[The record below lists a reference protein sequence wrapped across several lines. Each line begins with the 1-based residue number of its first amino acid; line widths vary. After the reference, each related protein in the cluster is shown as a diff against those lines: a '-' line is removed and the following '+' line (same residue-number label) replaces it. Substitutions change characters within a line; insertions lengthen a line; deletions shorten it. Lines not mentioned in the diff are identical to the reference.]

1 MNVFGRLRFKENDGY
16 RFTRPLLRVAALIVA
31 ALPFLAL
38 AQTYPDKPV
47 RMVVPYV
54 AGGNLDIIARLFARA
69 LSDELGQPFVVDN
82 RPGANGNS
90 GTEQVVRSAPDGY
103 TIAMI
108 AAGTMTINPALY
120 KTMPFDPEKDLA
132 PISLVASGPMVLEV
146 NPSLPVKNFAE
157 LIAYA
162 KANPGKLNFGSGGN
176 GTLSHLSVEM
186 LKARTGAD
194 IVHVPYKGTALAVND
209 LVAGHIQGMFD
220 TLSTAAPHI
229 KEGTLRGIAVTSVKR
244 SDVLSSLPTIAEAG
258 VEGYSADAWSGLVA
272 PAGTSPAVIARIQA
286 AVAKAAA
293 NEELRK
299 RLAAVG
305 SEAVGSGPDQFAAV
319 IRADKVKWAEVI
331 KVSGAKVE

>member
-1 MNVFGRLRFKENDGY
+1 MTLR
-16 RFTRPLLRVAALIVA
+16 RFPALAAVVALIIGSSPA
-31 ALPFLAL
+31 TGW

-54 AGGNLDIIARLFARA
+54 AGGNLDVIARLFAKA
-69 LSDELGQPFVVDN
+69 LADELGQPFVVDN
-82 RPGANGNS
+82 RPGANGNT

-103 TIAMI
+103 TIAMV

-146 NPSLPVKNFAE
+146 NPALPVKTFPE

-186 LKARTGAD
+186 LKARTGAN
-194 IVHVPYKGTALAVND
+194 IVHIPYKGTALAVND

-244 SDVLSSLPTIAEAG
+244 SDVLPALPTIAEAG
-258 VEGYSADAWSGLVA
+258 VAGYSADAWSGLVA
-272 PAGTSPAVIARIQA
+272 PVGTPGPVIARIQS
-286 AVAKAAA
+286 AVAKIAG
-293 NEELRK
+293 NEDIRK
-299 RLAAVG
+299 RLASVG
-305 SEAVGSGPDQFAAV
+305 SESVGSTAEQFEAV
-319 IRADKVKWAEVI
+319 IKNDKVKWAEVI
-331 KVSGAKVE
+331 KISGARIE

>member
-1 MNVFGRLRFKENDGY
+1 MTLR
-16 RFTRPLLRVAALIVA
+16 RFPALAAVVALIIGSSPA
-31 ALPFLAL
+31 TGW

-54 AGGNLDIIARLFARA
+54 AGGNLDVIARLFAKA
-69 LSDELGQPFVVDN
+69 LADELGQPFVVDN
-82 RPGANGNS
+82 RPGANGNT

-103 TIAMI
+103 TIAMV

-146 NPSLPVKNFAE
+146 NPALPVKTFPE

-186 LKARTGAD
+186 LKARTGAN
-194 IVHVPYKGTALAVND
+194 IVHIPYKGTALAVND

-244 SDVLSSLPTIAEAG
+244 SDVLPALPTIAEAG
-258 VEGYSADAWSGLVA
+258 VAGYSADAWSGLVA
-272 PAGTSPAVIARIQA
+272 PVGTPGPVIARIQS
-286 AVAKAAA
+286 AVAKIAG
-293 NEELRK
+293 NEDIRK
-299 RLAAVG
+299 RLASVG
-305 SEAVGSGPDQFAAV
+305 SEAVGSTAEQFEAV
-319 IRADKVKWAEVI
+319 IKNDKVKWAEVI
-331 KVSGAKVE
+331 KISGARIE

>member
-1 MNVFGRLRFKENDGY
+1 MKHFRF
-16 RFTRPLLRVAALIVA
+16 PALAAVVALIIGSSPA
-31 ALPFLAL
+31 TGW

-54 AGGNLDIIARLFARA
+54 AGGNLDVIARLFAKA
-69 LSDELGQPFVVDN
+69 LADELGQPFVVDN
-82 RPGANGNS
+82 RPGANGNT

-103 TIAMI
+103 TIAMV

-146 NPSLPVKNFAE
+146 NPALPVKTFPE

-186 LKARTGAD
+186 LKARTGAN
-194 IVHVPYKGTALAVND
+194 IVHIPYKGTALAVND

-244 SDVLSSLPTIAEAG
+244 SDVLPALPTIAEAG
-258 VEGYSADAWSGLVA
+258 VAGYSADAWSGLVA
-272 PAGTSPAVIARIQA
+272 PVGTPGPVIARIQS
-286 AVAKAAA
+286 AVAKIAG
-293 NEELRK
+293 NEDIRK
-299 RLAAVG
+299 RLASVG
-305 SEAVGSGPDQFAAV
+305 SESVGSTAEQFEAV
-319 IRADKVKWAEVI
+319 IKNDKVKWAEVI
-331 KVSGAKVE
+331 KISGARIE

>member
-1 MNVFGRLRFKENDGY
+1 MKHFRF
-16 RFTRPLLRVAALIVA
+16 PALAAVVALIIGSSPA
-31 ALPFLAL
+31 TGW

-54 AGGNLDIIARLFARA
+54 AGGNLDVIARLFAKA
-69 LSDELGQPFVVDN
+69 LADELGQPFVVDN
-82 RPGANGNS
+82 RPGANGS
-90 GTEQVVRSAPDGY
+90 TGTEQVVRSAPDGY
-103 TIAMI
+103 TIAMV

-146 NPSLPVKNFAE
+146 NPALPVKTFPE

-186 LKARTGAD
+186 LKARTGAN
-194 IVHVPYKGTALAVND
+194 IVHIPYKGTALAVND

-244 SDVLSSLPTIAEAG
+244 SDVLPALPTIAEAG
-258 VEGYSADAWSGLVA
+258 VAGYSADAWSGLVA
-272 PAGTSPAVIARIQA
+272 PVGTPGPVIARIQS
-286 AVAKAAA
+286 AVAKIAG
-293 NEELRK
+293 NEDIRK
-299 RLAAVG
+299 RLASVG
-305 SEAVGSGPDQFAAV
+305 SESVGSTAEQFEAV
-319 IRADKVKWAEVI
+319 IKNDKVKWAEVI
-331 KVSGAKVE
+331 KISGARIE